1 MPTDHS
7 MQRTFSTLTFPVL
20 AIMLSAIAIYF
31 SEIVSAAAD
40 SVIFMLA
47 LVMFLMG
54 LTLDKRDFLRIR
66 EKPVIV
72 FIGVLLQFSL
82 MPLIAVIVSYLLKL
96 PNQLIAGMVLV
107 GSCAGGTASN
117 VMTYLAKGDLALSI
131 SMTIVSTL
139 IGVIAT
145 PILCEFYLSE
155 TLAVDSIGMVKSIT
169 QLVFIPVFLGV
180 FLKAYA
186 ARFVLKIEKW
196 IPSLSMLCIL
206 FIIATVV
213 ALNSDRL
220 SNIGFA
226 LIAAVILHNSLGLFL
241 GYYFSRLLGLN
252 LRQSKTLAIEVGMQ
266 NSGLGVTLALQF
278 FSPSAAVPGAL
289 FSLWHNI
296 SGSILASLW
305 GKENN
310 FSDSLA
316 RSDEN

>member
-1 MPTDHS
+1 MPIDHS
-7 MQRTFSTLTFPVL
+7 MQRTFSTLTFPAL
-20 AIMLSAIAIYF
+20 AIILSAVAIYF
-31 SEIVSAAAD
+31 SEIFSAAAD

-54 LTLDKRDFLRIR
+54 LTLDKHDFLRIR

-82 MPLIAVIVSYLLKL
+82 MPLIAVILSYLLKL

-145 PILCEFYLSE
+145 PILCELYLSE

-180 FLKAYA
+180 FVKAYA
-186 ARFVLKIEKW
+186 ARFVLKIETW

-252 LRQSKTLAIEVGMQ
+252 LRQSKTVAIEVGMQ

>member
-1 MPTDHS
+1 
-7 MQRTFSTLTFPVL
+7 MQRTLNTLTFPAL
-20 AIMLSAIAIYF
+20 AIILSAIAIYY
-31 SEIVSAAAD
+31 SEVFSAAAD
-40 SVIFMLA
+40 SMIFMLA

-66 EKPVIV
+66 EKPTIV

-82 MPLIAVIVSYLLKL
+82 MPLIAVILSYIFKL
-96 PNQLIAGMVLV
+96 PNQLTAGMVLV

-145 PILCEFYLSE
+145 PILCEFYLSQ
-155 TLAVDSIGMVKSIT
+155 TLAVDSIGILKSIM

-180 FLKAYA
+180 CAKTYA
-186 ARFVLKIEKW
+186 ARIVLKVEKW

-213 ALNSDRL
+213 ALNSDRI
-220 SNIGFA
+220 STIGFA
-226 LIAAVILHNSLGLFL
+226 LLAAVILHNSLGLFL
-241 GYYFSRLLGLN
+241 GYYFSRLFGLN
-252 LRQSKTLAIEVGMQ
+252 LRQCKTVAIEVGMQ

-278 FSPSAAVPGAL
+278 FSPSAAIPGAL

-305 GKENN
+305 GKGNKFN
-310 FSDSLA
+310 DSLA
-316 RSDEN
+316 RKEENYER

>member
-206 FIIATVV
+206 YIIAIVV

-226 LIAAVILHNSLGLFL
+226 LIAAVILHNSLGLIL

-316 RSDEN
+316 RNDEN

>member
-1 MPTDHS
+1 MPIDHS
-7 MQRTFSTLTFPVL
+7 MQRALSTLTFPAL
-20 AIMLSAIAIYF
+20 AIILSAVAIYF
-31 SEIVSAAAD
+31 SEIFSTAAD
-40 SVIFMLA
+40 SVILMLA

-206 FIIATVV
+206 YIIATVV

>member
-1 MPTDHS
+1 MPIDHS
-7 MQRTFSTLTFPVL
+7 MQRTFSTLTFPAL
-20 AIMLSAIAIYF
+20 AIILSAVAIYF
-31 SEIVSAAAD
+31 SEIFSAAAD

-54 LTLDKRDFLRIR
+54 LTLDKRDFVRIR

-82 MPLIAVIVSYLLKL
+82 MPLIAVILSYLLQL
-96 PNQLIAGMVLV
+96 PNQLTAGMVLV

-139 IGVIAT
+139 VGVIAT
-145 PILCEFYLSE
+145 PLLCEFYLSE
-155 TLAVDSIGMVKSIT
+155 TLAVDSIGMVKSII

-180 FLKAYA
+180 CIKAYA
-186 ARFVLKIEKW
+186 AHFVLKIEKW

-241 GYYFSRLLGLN
+241 GYYVSRLLGLN
-252 LRQSKTLAIEVGMQ
+252 LRQSKTVAIEVGMQ

-310 FSDSLA
+310 FSDSSA

>member
-1 MPTDHS
+1 
-7 MQRTFSTLTFPVL
+7 MQRTLSTLTFPAL
-20 AIMLSAIAIYF
+20 ATILSAIAIYF
-31 SEIVSAAAD
+31 SEVFSAAAD

-66 EKPVIV
+66 EKPMIV

-82 MPLIAVIVSYLLKL
+82 MPLIAVTLSYTFELS
-96 PNQLIAGMVLV
+96 NQLTAGMVLV

-139 IGVIAT
+139 TGVIMT
-145 PILCEFYLSE
+145 PILCEFYLSQ
-155 TLAVDSIGMVKSIT
+155 TLAVDSIGILRSTM
-169 QLVFIPVFLGV
+169 QLVFLPVFLGV
-180 FLKAYA
+180 CAKRYA
-186 ARFVLKIEKW
+186 ARIVLKIEEW

-206 FIIATVV
+206 YIIATVV
-213 ALNSDRL
+213 ALNSDRI
-220 SNIGFA
+220 STIGFA
-226 LIAAVILHNSLGLFL
+226 LLAAVILHNSLGLFL
-241 GYYFSRLLGLN
+241 GYYFSRLFGLN
-252 LRQSKTLAIEVGMQ
+252 LRQCKTVAIEVGMQ

-278 FSPSAAVPGAL
+278 FSPSAALPGAL

-305 GKENN
+305 GKENKFN
-310 FSDSLA
+310 DSLS
-316 RSDEN
+316 RKEENS

>member
-1 MPTDHS
+1 
-7 MQRTFSTLTFPVL
+7 
-20 AIMLSAIAIYF
+20 MLSAIAIYF

-82 MPLIAVIVSYLLKL
+82 MPFIAVILSYLLKL
-96 PNQLIAGMVLV
+96 PNQLTAGMVLV

-145 PILCEFYLSE
+145 PLLCEFYLSE
-155 TLAVDSIGMVKSIT
+155 TLAVDSIGMVKSII

-180 FLKAYA
+180 CVKAYA
-186 ARFVLKIEKW
+186 ARFVLKLEKW

-226 LIAAVILHNSLGLFL
+226 LITAVILHNSLGLFL

-252 LRQSKTLAIEVGMQ
+252 RRQCKTVAIEVGMQ

-305 GKENN
+305 GKENK
-310 FSDSLA
+310 FGGSLA
-316 RSDEN
+316 PSDGN

>member
-1 MPTDHS
+1 
-7 MQRTFSTLTFPVL
+7 MQRTFSTLTFPAL
-20 AIMLSAIAIYF
+20 AIVLSAVAIYF
-31 SEIVSAAAD
+31 SEIFSAVAD
-40 SVIFMLA
+40 SVIFILA

-66 EKPVIV
+66 DKPVIV

-206 FIIATVV
+206 YIIAIVV

-316 RSDEN
+316 RNDEN